1 MALNKIT
8 AFKSQVRDNSTSETP
23 VIKSTR
29 ISDNQVVRI
38 ANIPVAEE
46 NVTVRKTTSS
56 NKFFASKLLNYVESV
71 NISGFPKTVFYS
83 ELATNFNIG
92 DRVYILNG
100 FYDSADF
107 ISKDKYTKYTDGYR
121 VLGVDGCRIIL
132 DLDYTGQLP
141 YTDFNL
147 EDLIF
152 VHHITTQAQFDYI
165 NSIKIGVS
173 QSDFAGV
180 YSAFL
185 GNTPGRSAGLY
196 GRNIIFVSDNFLG
209 STDALNSSSGIPFTD
224 PGFYLKATDGQW
236 ILASNAFYDAAFFDG
251 NKSTNPNN
259 NFICE
264 KILIIGE
271 DFVYNDYP
279 SFGQTTTFRER
290 QVYKFDR
297 TKSDPNIF
305 KKGEWVFDKEYK
317 QPVISKLNFRYGNF
331 KGTHNDGVF
340 GSYDRVPEWNSATWN
355 SGFFVNSTWNSG
367 TMDTKSTNEKSYSAK
382 LSVSTL
388 FGVPTGITKAIQNV
402 DFSNNRGFGFNYV
415 IDSEI
420 KESIINKGN
429 FENSNVGL
437 TLSLNIIDNYY
448 NGSLTYSVSS
458 NFVNY
463 NFCDIYTTYVSNG
476 LISDSI
482 IENSQIF
489 KSKSVN
495 NQIIDSVVESTQYN
509 SDGGI
514 GIIGADIWGYDYDS
528 LNVADFNTI
537 RGTLKLYISDKDFLR
552 LEKGDSFYLEKI
564 NKDYYVN
571 NLSTNEKIQL
581 PIETR
586 YILDYYTDYELYESN
601 GLSSSVSVSLKPK
614 TNNYDKYYV
623 ESEPVVS
630 GTVIYLEPETKNF
643 PPRGGGGGGGLEAL
657 FYNYWILQNDYWG
670 GWNPDRRE
678 GFVSYNGSLYSWTG
692 NVEDNEVPGS
702 NIDPDT
708 QAWVLIVPPVSVW
721 DASIPNSQG
730 DYVFAR
736 TATGVTYSL
745 FYCSTSTNDGSFG
758 LVIGDSIKTS
768 SITATTYKKKQT
780 VVSNSRLRYSSIDI
794 ESDSFGWYFDPN
806 RVATYTSDVIT
817 KNSGIS
823 KIPINQIDRSFVNT
837 YLKPSDF
844 RSGLFKNSTWL
855 SGHNVN
861 YYGNIIKKNS
871 EKLQIS
877 YQSSSSLRVTLK
889 NFPHNYYQKIKGLD
903 IKKGDSVWLNGV
915 SYTGTSS
922 EVSLS
927 GRYVV
932 VNDPITNPNSLDF
945 DIIITPKF
953 TAASF
958 SSTSLTYSVFGAEG
972 NTYTSLS
979 KFSIE
984 GSTINYGFFK
994 RTQIK
999 DTSISNDQFDNNDS
1013 TFNLSNVNLLR
1024 LINIL
1029 FKNNNITI
1037 NDGVIYRSHVIDGNF
1052 NLGIVH
1058 NSVWNGATFSNG
1070 IFSAGSWQSGNFISG
1085 KFIDSNDTSPTIEY
1099 HHDKITY
1106 KSWVGGTFQTG
1117 EFVNSVWLDGT
1128 FNNGKFYNSD
1138 FYGGVWNNGILGSK
1152 NIGVFDTT
1160 FGYYA
1165 KLGGVGVSQSIWNYG
1180 VVENAI
1186 MGGDG
1191 IVYWYDGKFNSG
1203 EFTSNG
1209 ITSENESIWYNG
1221 EFSGSKITKLARWKN
1236 GVFNSGKFWSYYGWE
1251 NVGPTLSSDN
1261 PSDYAWENGKFNSG
1275 EFGYKGLTS
1284 NSVWF
1289 NGQFY
1294 GGDFLGRFWKN
1305 GYFLSGNFFGS
1316 GLKSG
1321 INSVSSSLDEYNFA
1335 DSFTSS
1341 YYGIWNNGFVVQN
1354 IKEVSGQEGLL
1365 INQKRAVQIGSS
1377 PDNRTTFNN
1386 ILWLGG
1392 TFSHNNAVINDS
1404 LWLSGSFIRG
1414 EFNGGVFNPY
1424 VDRDFTGS
1432 FSNSSF
1438 GKTSYWNNGDFLT
1451 GSFWCAD
1458 WRRGTFKNGYISGAR
1473 WYDGTFEYGTAEN
1486 IFWLNGTWR
1495 NGNWNG
1501 SPYDYTYITMTESSD
1516 STRFDGIVNG
1526 VTISVNYMT
1535 PGREKDV
1542 IFKVASYNDAN
1553 TSSTQSNIHLLNIF
1567 SVSNTTTVFVN
1578 NVNNTDGFTWS
1589 STDTYTGTIV
1599 VGSGKTKQTTFSTL
1613 SRSYWDQSS
1622 GFKIVTSKM
1631 LGYLKTNTGTVSVF
1645 IPSSVPQS
1653 ADKNI
1658 VTIGGTNSSFIDL
1671 GYEGYNIYKSSNDT
1685 PPSSKLFAYN
1695 GGTTSVFTDSAV
1707 NYTIKLTV
1715 AVELVKTVEVEC
1727 FVGGLSSSIF
1737 KLDSDFYN
1745 YTISRFY
1752 TPPKGGISTLR
1763 DFEYQD
1769 YYAKVYT
1776 INLTYNTSATS
1787 LSETDGK
1794 KFAIRK
1800 NSNGILRIL
1809 KSEIYKRNITYHP
1822 DLNNFLY
1829 NGINLLT
1836 QDILFPATSSV
1847 SLTTVSSNGYEIG
1860 TNFGNGVFKSGIWEN
1875 GVWNNGYRSNEWFGE
1890 SDYILASDIVYKETY
1905 KVSNNTWKITVQCYN
1920 SFRDEN
1926 DVLIIDKRYKISI
1939 GNIVN
1944 IDVNGKRTFLRDPMK
1959 ITNIDDVNRR
1969 ISFEYVSNFEIREI
1983 KKDSDLHLIYITQN
1997 IWQNG
2002 VFLNGYFSGV
2012 WSNGVFK
2019 GYPRTTEMVDS
2030 HWVTGYF
2037 EGGHFKSNNIL
2048 ENRNEDLP
2056 EYNTG
2061 LIQSITFK
2069 DRNVANAPINA
2080 YESWMDLNYDPTS
2093 NVNLAT
2099 FAKLAG
2105 VSKGNTSKIVQ
2116 SFLPNLKGIP
2126 TNDILSS
2133 ESYLRNSKT
2142 SAVRKYVLGTKF
2154 KIYKDILGKNSIFD
2168 VPVLADMNPDFG
2180 TFTSD
2185 EEKIIQNIKGFSN
2198 LISKGWTFSFIN
2210 GTQEVDIRL
2219 ISNIDENSELKLILY
2234 MKDSNG
2240 ENTTVYFDNKN
2251 FVPTP
2256 DRYYFTEVQLSRPM
2270 STTTSTIYMNDT
2282 SVGSINDVRKYE
2294 FKDQTFAYEYF
2305 YNKSSLEFI
2314 FDFKQENGASFSI
2327 SKLAIYETDS
2337 IPFFKYY
2344 KTDSE
2349 IDLSIKNPYIG
2360 TAPIIDYTN
2369 KNFDF
2374 VGNVELG
2381 IDYRT
2386 IVQQNSFSSN
2396 QIGRFQVAQYNP
2408 VTPGGPGTE

>member
-38 ANIPVAEE
+38 ANIPVDQE

-107 ISKDKYTKYTDGYR
+107 ISKDKYTEYTDGYR

-152 VHHITTQAQFDYI
+152 VHHITTQAQFDYV
-165 NSIKIGVS
+165 NSIRIGIS
-173 QSDFAGV
+173 QSGFDGV

-185 GNTPGRSAGLY
+185 GSGSGGGALSIY
-196 GRNIIFVSDNFLG
+196 GRNIIFVSKSFLR
-209 STDALNSSSGIPFTD
+209 STDVLNPSGGISLTE
-224 PGFYLKATDGQW
+224 PGFYAKVTNGDW
-236 ILASNAFYDAAFFDG
+236 ISVSNGFGKGSFFDG
-251 NKSTNPNN
+251 NSSTNPNN
-259 NFICE
+259 SFLAE
-264 KILIIGE
+264 KIVIIGE
-271 DFVYNDYP
+271 DFVYDDYP
-279 SFGQTTTFRER
+279 SNGQTTTFRER

-297 TKSDPNIF
+297 TKLNPTSGIN
-305 KKGEWVFDKEYK
+305 GLWVFDKEYK

-340 GSYDRVPEWNSATWN
+340 GSYDKVPKWNSATWN

-367 TMDTKSTNEKSYSAK
+367 AMDTKSTNEKSYSAK
-382 LSVSTL
+382 LSVSS
-388 FGVPTGITKAIQNV
+388 GITKAIQNV

-420 KESIINKGN
+420 KESVINKGN
-429 FENSNVGL
+429 FENSNIGL

-448 NGSLTYSVSS
+448 NGSMTYSVSS

-476 LISDSI
+476 LVSDSI

-495 NQIIDSVVESTQYN
+495 NQIVDSVVESTQYN

-514 GIIGADIWGYDYDS
+514 GIIGADIWGYDYDPG
-528 LNVADFNTI
+528 NVADFNTI

-571 NLSTNEKIQL
+571 SLSTNEKIQL

-586 YILDYYTDYELYESN
+586 YILDYYTDYELYESD
-601 GLSSSVSVSLKPK
+601 GILSKVSVSLKPK

-623 ESEPVVS
+623 SSQIVSTQTLYEEPNTVS
-630 GTVIYLEPETKNF
+630 TVNS
-643 PPRGGGGGGGLEAL
+643 GGGETSTYWTLIENYRRDWIPERSYTSGDFVIHIGGLYSYSGLTDSNNEPQNPPPTEDWGW
-657 FYNYWILQNDYWG
+657 YTQSTPLQW
-670 GWNPDRRE
+670 
-678 GFVSYNGSLYSWTG
+678 SSLTINS
-692 NVEDNEVPGS
+692 PGE
-702 NIDPDT
+702 
-708 QAWVLIVPPVSVW
+708 
-721 DASIPNSQG
+721 
-730 DYVFAR
+730 YVFAK
-736 TATGVTYSL
+736 TSTGETYSL
-745 FYCSTSTNDGSFG
+745 FLCNTSTSDTVNIG
-758 LVIGDSIKTS
+758 LVAADSIKMSTLTVDVLTKS
-768 SITATTYKKKQT
+768 QT
-780 VVSNSRLRYSSIDI
+780 VDSNSRLRYSSIDI

-806 RVATYTSDVIT
+806 RVKTYTSDVIT

-844 RSGLFKNSTWL
+844 RSGVFKSSTWL

-877 YQSSSSLRVTLK
+877 YESPSRLRVTLK
-889 NFPHNYYQKIKGLD
+889 NFPHNYYQTIKGFD

-927 GRYVV
+927 GRYTVV
-932 VNDPITNPNSLDF
+932 QEPNRVLNSDYLD
-945 DIIITPKF
+945 IVITPKF
-953 TAASF
+953 ITASF
-958 SSTSLTYSVFGAEG
+958 SSASLTYSVFGAEG

-984 GSTINYGFFK
+984 DSIINYGFFK
-994 RTQIK
+994 RTQMKNTI
-999 DTSISNDQFDNNDS
+999 ISNDQFDNNDS

-1029 FKNNNITI
+1029 FKSNNITL
-1037 NDGVIYRSHVIDGNF
+1037 NDGIFYRSHIIESNF

-1085 KFIDSNDTSPTIEY
+1085 KFIDSKDKIPSTDY
-1099 HHDKITY
+1099 HNDKITY
-1106 KSWVGGTFQTG
+1106 KGWLGGTFQTG

-1128 FNNGKFYNSD
+1128 FNNGKFYKSD

-1152 NIGVFDTT
+1152 NIGLFDTT

-1165 KLGGVGVSQSIWNYG
+1165 KLDGVGVSQSIWNYG

-1209 ITSENESIWYNG
+1209 ATSENESIWYNG
-1221 EFSGSKITKLARWKN
+1221 EFNGSKITKLARWKN

-1261 PSDYAWENGKFNSG
+1261 PSDYSWENGKFNSG

-1365 INQKRAVQIGSS
+1365 VNQKRAVQIGSS

-1404 LWLSGSFIRG
+1404 LWLSGSFVRG

-1438 GKTSYWNNGDFLT
+1438 GTTSYWNNGDFLT
-1451 GSFWCAD
+1451 GSFWSAD
-1458 WRRGTFKNGYISGAR
+1458 WRRGTFKNGYMSGAR

-1486 IFWLNGTWR
+1486 VYWLNGTWR

-1501 SPYDYTYITMTESSD
+1501 SPYDYTYITMTESND
-1516 STRFDGIVNG
+1516 SNRFGGIVNG

-1542 IFKVASYNDAN
+1542 ILKVASYNDAN

-1599 VGSGKTKQTTFSTL
+1599 VGTGKTKQTKFSTL
-1613 SRSYWDQSS
+1613 SRSYWDESS
-1622 GFKIVTSKM
+1622 GFNIVTSKN
-1631 LGYLKTNTGTVSVF
+1631 LGYLKTSTGTVSAY
-1645 IPSSVPQS
+1645 IPISIPQA

-1658 VTIGGTNSSFIDL
+1658 VTVGGTNSSFTDL
-1671 GYEGYNIYKSSNDT
+1671 GYEGYNIYKSSVDT
-1685 PPSSKLFAYN
+1685 PPSSKLFAYS
-1695 GGTTSVFTDSAV
+1695 GGTTSTFTASSV
-1707 NYTIKLTV
+1707 SYTIKLTV

-1727 FVGGLSSSIF
+1727 FIGGLSSSIF

-1745 YTISRFY
+1745 YTKLKSYIVKNAS
-1752 TPPKGGISTLR
+1752 ILR
-1763 DFEYQD
+1763 ETEYQD

-1776 INLTYNTSATS
+1776 INLTYNTSAIS

-1809 KSEIYKRNITYHP
+1809 KSEVYRRNITYHP

-1875 GVWNNGYRSNEWFGE
+1875 GVWNNGYRSNEWFNE

-1905 KVSNNTWKITVQCYN
+1905 KVSNNTWKITLQCYN

-1939 GNIVN
+1939 GNIIN

-2037 EGGHFKSNNIL
+2037 EGGHFKSNKIL

-2061 LIQSITFK
+2061 LAQSITFK
-2069 DRNVANAPINA
+2069 DRNVAYGTFSA
-2080 YESWMDLNYDPTS
+2080 YESWVDVNYSTQS
-2093 NVNLAT
+2093 NVNL
-2099 FAKLAG
+2099 
-2105 VSKGNTSKIVQ
+2105 NTYTKVIGISQKSQKVVE
-2116 SFLPNLKGIP
+2116 SYLPNLSGYP
-2126 TNDILSS
+2126 TSDILSS
-2133 ESYLRNSKT
+2133 DSYFRNSKT
-2142 SAVRKYVLGTKF
+2142 PSIRRYSLGIKYQEYENFLKSQGNF
-2154 KIYKDILGKNSIFD
+2154 N
-2168 VPVLADMNPDFG
+2168 VPLLNPTNY
-2180 TFTSD
+2180 TFPVNSD
-2185 EEKIIQNIKGFSN
+2185 ESKISQKIKSSEFFSQ
-2198 LISKGWTFSFIN
+2198 GWTYSLFERFNNSTV
-2210 GTQEVDIRL
+2210 GYVVS
-2219 ISNIDENSELKLILY
+2219 SNINELTSQRLKLSIESIVYNGGEVNGLIFFNLYNTKVITKPERYYVAEIILSQTY
-2234 MKDSNG
+2234 SLGGYLSD
-2240 ENTTVYFDNKN
+2240 NTTNNAYQTYLHD
-2251 FVPTP
+2251 
-2256 DRYYFTEVQLSRPM
+2256 LSKKR
-2270 STTTSTIYMNDT
+2270 SAI
-2282 SVGSINDVRKYE
+2282 
-2294 FKDQTFAYEYF
+2294 EYF
-2305 YNKSSLEFI
+2305 YNTPTMDFSLFYLGG
-2314 FDFKQENGASFSI
+2314 KGASFSFEKI
-2327 SKLAIYETDS
+2327 SFYEVDS

-2349 IDLSIKNPYIG
+2349 IDLSIKNPYVG

-2396 QIGRFQVAQYNP
+2396 QIGRFQLAQYNP
-2408 VTPGGPGTE
+2408 VIPSGPNSG

>member
-38 ANIPVAEE
+38 ANIPVVEE

-173 QSDFAGV
+173 QSGFAGV

-185 GNTPGRSAGLY
+185 GNTTGGSAALY
-196 GRNIIFVSDNFLG
+196 GRNVIFVGASFSG
-209 STDALNSSSGIPFTD
+209 STDVLNTSTGISLTK
-224 PGFYLKATDGQW
+224 PGFYVKNNNEW
-236 ILASNAFYDAAFFDG
+236 ILVTSQFDQGSFFDR
-251 NKSTNPNN
+251 NSATNPNN
-259 NFICE
+259 SFLAE
-264 KILIIGE
+264 KIVIIGE
-271 DFVYNDYP
+271 DFVYSSN
-279 SFGQTTTFRER
+279 GKTTTFRER

-297 TKSDPNIF
+297 TIGN
-305 KKGEWVFDKEYK
+305 KGKWVFDKGYK

-340 GSYDRVPEWNSATWN
+340 GSYDRVPKWNSATWN

-367 TMDTKSTNEKSYSAK
+367 VMDTKSTNERSYSAK
-382 LSVSTL
+382 LSVSS
-388 FGVPTGITKAIQNV
+388 GITKAIQNV

-429 FENSNVGL
+429 FENSNIGL

-448 NGSLTYSVSS
+448 NGSMTYSVSS

-514 GIIGADIWGYDYDS
+514 GIIAADIWGYDYDPS
-528 LNVADFNTI
+528 NVADFNTI

-623 ESEPVVS
+623 ESDPVPVPVV
-630 GTVIYLEPETKNF
+630 YFEPETKNIDN
-643 PPRGGGGGGGLEAL
+643 RGGGGGGLEAN
-657 FYNYWILQNDYWG
+657 FFKYWIFQIDYYG
-670 GWNPDRRE
+670 EWNPGSIE
-678 GFVSYNGSLYSWTG
+678 GFVLYGGALYNWTY
-692 NVEDNEVPGS
+692 NITDPEDPNITEEPGS
-702 NIDPDT
+702 NSDPDT
-708 QAWVLIVPPVSVW
+708 QAWSLVKPNVPVW
-721 DASIPNSQG
+721 DRLTPNSQG
-730 DYVFAR
+730 DYVFAK

-745 FYCSTSTNDGSFG
+745 FYCSTSTNDGFG
-758 LVIGDSIKTS
+758 SVLDQSIKQTT
-768 SITATTYKKKQT
+768 ITGITYKKKQT
-780 VVSNSRLRYSSIDI
+780 VDSNSRLRYSSIDI

-806 RVATYTSDVIT
+806 RVKTYTPEVIT

-871 EKLQIS
+871 DKLQIS
-877 YQSSSSLRVTLK
+877 WESTSRLRVTLR
-889 NFPHNYYQKIKGLD
+889 NFPHNYRQTIKGFD
-903 IKKGDSVWLNGV
+903 IKNGDSVWLNGV

-927 GRYVV
+927 GRYTVV
-932 VNDPITNPNSLDF
+932 QEPNRELNSDYLD
-945 DIIITPKF
+945 IVITPKF
-953 TAASF
+953 TTASF

-1029 FKNNNITI
+1029 FKSNNITL
-1037 NDGVIYRSHVIDGNF
+1037 NDGIVYRSHIIDSNF

-1085 KFIDSNDTSPTIEY
+1085 KFIDSKDKIPSTDY
-1099 HHDKITY
+1099 HNDKITY
-1106 KSWVGGTFQTG
+1106 KGWLGGTFQTG
-1117 EFVNSVWLDGT
+1117 EFLNSVWLDGT
-1128 FNNGKFYNSD
+1128 FNNGKFYKSD

-1152 NIGVFDTT
+1152 NIGLFDTT

-1165 KLGGVGVSQSIWNYG
+1165 KLDGVGVSQSIWNYG

-1209 ITSENESIWYNG
+1209 ATSENESIWYNG
-1221 EFSGSKITKLARWKN
+1221 EFNGSKITKLARWKN

-1261 PSDYAWENGKFNSG
+1261 PSDYSWENGKFNSG

-1284 NSVWF
+1284 NSIWF

-1316 GLKSG
+1316 GLKG
-1321 INSVSSSLDEYNFA
+1321 INSVSSSLDEYSFA

-1365 INQKRAVQIGSS
+1365 VNQKRAVQIGSK
-1377 PDNRTTFNN
+1377 PDDKTTFNN

-1404 LWLSGSFIRG
+1404 LWLSGSFVRG

-1424 VDRDFTGS
+1424 VDRDFAGS

-1438 GKTSYWNNGDFLT
+1438 GTTSYWNNGDFLT
-1451 GSFWCAD
+1451 GSFWSAD
-1458 WRRGTFKNGYISGAR
+1458 WRRGTFKNGYMSGAR

-1486 IFWLNGTWR
+1486 VYWLNGTWR

-1501 SPYDYTYITMTESSD
+1501 SPYDYTYITMTESND
-1516 STRFDGIVNG
+1516 SNRFGGIVNG

-1542 IFKVASYNDAN
+1542 ILKVASYNDVN

-1599 VGSGKTKQTTFSTL
+1599 VGTGKTKQTKFSTL
-1613 SRSYWDQSS
+1613 SRSYWDESS
-1622 GFKIVTSKM
+1622 GFNIVTSKN
-1631 LGYLKTNTGTVSVF
+1631 LGYLKTSTGTVSAYMP
-1645 IPSSVPQS
+1645 ISNSA

-1658 VTIGGTNSSFIDL
+1658 VTVGGTNSSFINL
-1671 GYEGYNIYKSSNDT
+1671 GYSGYNIYNVDQNAPDDT
-1685 PPSSKLFAYN
+1685 PPSSKLFAYS
-1695 GGTTSVFTDSAV
+1695 GGTTSIFTDSAV

-1745 YTISRFY
+1745 YTISKFY
-1752 TPPKGGISTLR
+1752 IIKGVPILR
-1763 DFEYQD
+1763 ETEYQD

-1787 LSETDGK
+1787 LSEIDGK

-1809 KSEIYKRNITYHP
+1809 KSEVYKRNITYHP

-1905 KVSNNTWKITVQCYN
+1905 KVSNNTWKITLQCYN

-2037 EGGHFKSNNIL
+2037 EGGHFKSNKIL

-2061 LIQSITFK
+2061 LVQSITFK
-2069 DRNVANAPINA
+2069 DRNIANAPANV
-2080 YESWMDLNYDPTS
+2080 YESWMDLVFYTYS
-2093 NVNLAT
+2093 FVNLNNKAT
-2099 FAKLAG
+2099 EYVPKNLFSDEEIVYQKNI
-2105 VSKGNTSKIVQ
+2105 KGY
-2116 SFLPNLKGIP
+2116 P
-2126 TNDILSS
+2126 TYDVLSS
-2133 ESYLRNSKT
+2133 VAFFRNR
-2142 SAVRKYVLGTKF
+2142 RKNSVDQYNLGTKLTRYQNLAADNGEF
-2154 KIYKDILGKNSIFD
+2154 NKSFSGQIPKIGMTTFYQDGWTYS
-2168 VPVLADMNPDFG
+2168 VPLFVF
-2180 TFTSD
+2180 
-2185 EEKIIQNIKGFSN
+2185 
-2198 LISKGWTFSFIN
+2198 TFSFFGIQTFYI
-2210 GTQEVDIRL
+2210 GGKFTFS
-2219 ISNIDENSELKLILY
+2219 SNISDSTSNLMNISLGSTSSISLMKL
-2234 MKDSNG
+2234 SNTKVVTKP
-2240 ENTTVYFDNKN
+2240 N
-2251 FVPTP
+2251 
-2256 DRYYFTEVQLSRPM
+2256 RYYQVELEVP
-2270 STTTSTIYMNDT
+2270 YNDT
-2282 SVGSINDVRKYE
+2282 TGPFTYIDSTMGGFNHNDNPSPIK
-2294 FKDQTFAYEYF
+2294 TEYF
-2305 YNKSSLEFI
+2305 YNSNGLNITIAKSNGNVPNYFTGSI
-2314 FDFKQENGASFSI
+2314 DFSNISF
-2327 SKLAIYETDS
+2327 YEVDQ
-2337 IPFFKYY
+2337 IPFLEYS
-2344 KTDSE
+2344 TASN
-2349 IDLSIKNPYIG
+2349 IDFSIKNPYIG

-2374 VGNVELG
+2374 IGNVELG

-2396 QIGRFQVAQYNP
+2396 QIGRFQLAQYNP
-2408 VTPGGPGTE
+2408 VIPSGPNSG

>member
-8 AFKSQVRDNSTSETP
+8 AFKSQVRDNSTSETS

-107 ISKDKYTKYTDGYR
+107 ISKDKYTEYTDGYR

-152 VHHITTQAQFDYI
+152 VHHITTQAQFDYV
-165 NSIKIGVS
+165 NSIRIGIS
-173 QSDFAGV
+173 QSGFAGI
-180 YSAFL
+180 YSSFL
-185 GNTPGRSAGLY
+185 GQTSVNSIGLY
-196 GRNIIFVSDNFLG
+196 GRNIIFVSKSFLG
-209 STDALNSSSGIPFTD
+209 STDILNPSTGISLTK
-224 PGFYLKATDGQW
+224 PGFYVKATNGGW
-236 ILASNAFYDAAFFDG
+236 ILVSNGFSEGSFFDD

-259 NFICE
+259 SFLAE
-264 KILIIGE
+264 KIVIIGE
-271 DFVYNDYP
+271 DFTYGGKTY
-279 SFGQTTTFRER
+279 RER
-290 QVYKFDR
+290 LVYKFDK
-297 TKSDPNIF
+297 TIGKSGDWI
-305 KKGEWVFDKEYK
+305 FDKEYK

-340 GSYDRVPEWNSATWN
+340 GSYDRVPKWNSATWN

-367 TMDTKSTNEKSYSAK
+367 TMDTKSTNERSYSAK
-382 LSVSTL
+382 LSVS
-388 FGVPTGITKAIQNV
+388 GGITKAIQNV

-429 FENSNVGL
+429 FENSNIGL

-476 LISDSI
+476 LVSDSI
-482 IENSQIF
+482 VENSQIF
-489 KSKSVN
+489 RSKSVN

-514 GIIGADIWGYDYDS
+514 GIIAADIWGYDYDTA
-528 LNVADFNTI
+528 NIADFNTI

-586 YILDYYTDYELYESN
+586 YIIDYYTDYELYESD
-601 GLSSSVSVSLKPK
+601 GILSKVSVSLKPK
-614 TNNYDKYYV
+614 TNNYDKY
-623 ESEPVVS
+623 EVS
-630 GTVIYLEPETKNF
+630 TEIVITQTIYLEPNTVSTVNS
-643 PPRGGGGGGGLEAL
+643 GGGETST
-657 FYNYWILQNDYWG
+657 YWTLIESYERD
-670 GWNPDRRE
+670 WNSERIYDS
-678 GFVSYNGSLYSWTG
+678 GDFVIHIGSLYSYSGLTDS
-692 NVEDNEVPGS
+692 NNEPQNPPPTEDWGWYTHSTP
-702 NIDPDT
+702 
-708 QAWVLIVPPVSVW
+708 LVW
-721 DASIPNSQG
+721 SSSTPNSLG
-730 DYVFAR
+730 EYVFA
-736 TATGVTYSL
+736 TSGETYSL
-745 FYCSTSTNDGSFG
+745 FYCNTNTNDTTNIS
-758 LVIGDSIKTS
+758 LVATDSIKSTT
-768 SITATTYKKKQT
+768 IDEITYKKKQT

-806 RVATYTSDVIT
+806 GVKTYTSDVIT

-871 EKLQIS
+871 DKLQIS
-877 YQSSSSLRVTLK
+877 YQSPSSLNVTLK
-889 NFPHNYYQKIKGLD
+889 NFPHNYYQTIKGFD

-927 GRYVV
+927 GRYTVV
-932 VNDPITNPNSLDF
+932 QEPTRVLNSDYLD
-945 DIIITPKF
+945 IVITPKF
-953 TAASF
+953 TTASF

-984 GSTINYGFFK
+984 DSIINYGFFK
-994 RTQIK
+994 RTQMK
-999 DTSISNDQFDNNDS
+999 NTSISNDQFDNNDS

-1029 FKNNNITI
+1029 FKSNNITL
-1037 NDGVIYRSHVIDGNF
+1037 NDGIVYRSHIIDSNF

-1058 NSVWNGATFSNG
+1058 NSVWNGNTFSNG
-1070 IFSAGSWQSGNFISG
+1070 IFSAGSWQNGNFISG
-1085 KFIDSNDTSPTIEY
+1085 KFIDSNDTSSNTDY
-1099 HHDKITY
+1099 HNDKKIY
-1106 KSWVGGTFQTG
+1106 KNWSGGTFQAG

-1152 NIGVFDTT
+1152 NIGVSDTT

-1165 KLGGVGVSQSIWNYG
+1165 KLDGVGVSQSIWNYG

-1209 ITSENESIWYNG
+1209 TTSENESIWYNG
-1221 EFSGSKITKLARWKN
+1221 EFNGSKITKLARWKN

-1251 NVGPTLSSDN
+1251 NVGPVTSSDN
-1261 PSDYAWENGKFNSG
+1261 PSDYSWENGKFNSG
-1275 EFGYKGLTS
+1275 EFGYKGMS
-1284 NSVWF
+1284 ANSVWY

-1321 INSVSSSLDEYNFA
+1321 INSASSSLDEYNFA

-1365 INQKRAVQIGSS
+1365 VNQKRAVQIGSK
-1377 PDNRTTFNN
+1377 PDDRTTLNN

-1404 LWLSGSFIRG
+1404 LWLSGTFIRG
-1414 EFNGGVFNPY
+1414 EFSGGVFNPY

-1438 GKTSYWNNGDFLT
+1438 GTSSYWNNGDFLT
-1451 GSFWCAD
+1451 GSFWSAD
-1458 WRRGTFKNGYISGAR
+1458 WRRGTFKNGYMSGAR

-1486 IFWLNGTWR
+1486 VYWLNGTWR

-1501 SPYDYTYITMTESSD
+1501 SPYDYTYITMTESND
-1516 STRFDGIVNG
+1516 SNRFDGIVNG

-1542 IFKVASYNDAN
+1542 IFKVASYNDVN
-1553 TSSTQSNIHLLNIF
+1553 TSLTQSNIHLLNIF
-1567 SVSNTTTVFVN
+1567 SVSNSTTVFVD
-1578 NVNNTDGFTWS
+1578 NVNNTNGFTWS

-1599 VGSGKTKQTTFSTL
+1599 VGSGKTKQTTFPTL
-1613 SRSYWDQSS
+1613 SRSYWDQSN
-1622 GFKIVTSKM
+1622 GFNIVTSKK
-1631 LGYLKTNTGTVSVF
+1631 LGYLKTNTGTVSAYMPNS
-1645 IPSSVPQS
+1645 IPLAS
-1653 ADKNI
+1653 DKNI
-1658 VTIGGTNSSFIDL
+1658 VTIGGTNSSFTDL
-1671 GYEGYNIYKSSNDT
+1671 GYEGYNIYKSSFDT

-1695 GGTTSVFTDSAV
+1695 GGTTSTFTASSV
-1707 NYTIKLTV
+1707 SYTIKLTV

-1727 FVGGLSSSIF
+1727 FIGGLSSSIF

-1745 YTISRFY
+1745 YTKLKSYNERNVSI
-1752 TPPKGGISTLR
+1752 LR
-1763 DFEYQD
+1763 ETEYQD

-1809 KSEIYKRNITYHP
+1809 KSEVYKRNITYHP

-1847 SLTTVSSNGYEIG
+1847 SLTTVSTNGYEIG

-1875 GVWNNGYRSNEWFGE
+1875 GVWNNGYRSNEWFGK
-1890 SDYILASDIVYKETY
+1890 SDYILASDIFYKETY

-1944 IDVNGKRTFLRDPMK
+1944 IDVNGKRTFLRDPLK

-2002 VFLNGYFSGV
+2002 VFLNGYFSGI

-2048 ENRNEDLP
+2048 ENRNENLP

-2061 LIQSITFK
+2061 LVQSITFK
-2069 DRNVANAPINA
+2069 DRNVAKYPVNA
-2080 YESWMDLNYDPTS
+2080 YESWMDLNYATAS
-2093 NVNLAT
+2093 YVNLNSYT
-2099 FAKLAG
+2099 RLIG
-2105 VSKGNTSKIVQ
+2105 VSKKNTNKVVE
-2116 SFLPNLKGIP
+2116 SFSPNRSGRP
-2126 TNDILSS
+2126 TIDILSS
-2133 ESYLRNSKT
+2133 DTYLRNSKT
-2142 SAVRKYVLGTKF
+2142 DAVRRYSLGSKYFVFKNLVPNNGLFRKPFLTSVNYAFTGDNLKISQKASISNFLSDGWTYSLDYDSTVSTGHQIILSSNVDEDTDQKF
-2154 KIYKDILGKNSIFD
+2154 N
-2168 VPVLADMNPDFG
+2168 V
-2180 TFTSD
+2180 
-2185 EEKIIQNIKGFSN
+2185 NIKRQSDQSVIPDITLN
-2198 LISKGWTFSFIN
+2198 NSKI
-2210 GTQEVDIRL
+2210 
-2219 ISNIDENSELKLILY
+2219 
-2234 MKDSNG
+2234 
-2240 ENTTVYFDNKN
+2240 
-2251 FVPTP
+2251 VPQP
-2256 DRYYFTEVQLSRPM
+2256 ERYYIQQIGLSKTYQIPDYSVIM
-2270 STTTSTIYMNDT
+2270 SDT
-2282 SVGSINDVRKYE
+2282 SVGSINDINVNK
-2294 FKDQTFAYEYF
+2294 FSNTNIATEYYF
-2305 YNKSSLEFI
+2305 NKGGLDLTITLPNDPGSSVSIDFINFLEV
-2314 FDFKQENGASFSI
+2314 
-2327 SKLAIYETDS
+2327 DS

-2344 KTDSE
+2344 KTDIE
-2349 IDLSIKNPYIG
+2349 IDFSIKNPYIG
-2360 TAPIIDYTN
+2360 SAPIIDYTN

-2374 VGNVELG
+2374 IGNVELG

-2396 QIGRFQVAQYNP
+2396 QSGAFQVAQYNP
-2408 VTPGGPGTE
+2408 VIPSGPGTG